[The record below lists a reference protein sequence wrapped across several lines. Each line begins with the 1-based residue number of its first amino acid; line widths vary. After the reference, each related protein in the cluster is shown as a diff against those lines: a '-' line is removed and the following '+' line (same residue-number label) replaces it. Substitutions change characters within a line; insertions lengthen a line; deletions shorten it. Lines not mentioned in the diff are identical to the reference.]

1 MHNYLKVDIEKL
13 ENDVH
18 AIGNELTL
26 AHTLVN
32 FLECSLNGDFDLDNA
47 DNSNLVILQKRLLK
61 NIINKYDRL
70 ENTLNF

>member
-26 AHTLVN
+26 AQTLVN

>member
-26 AHTLVN
+26 AQTL
-32 FLECSLNGDFDLDNA
+32 L
-47 DNSNLVILQKRLLK
+47 IKR
-61 NIINKYDRL
+61 
-70 ENTLNF
+70 